1 MAVITDTKEKEE
13 HLRLEQEKT
22 GKGKAQLGK
31 GNATN
36 TICLRFWNYVK
47 QQEILKE
54 G

>member
-13 HLRLEQEKT
+13 YLRLEQEKT

-47 QQEILKE
+47 Q
-54 G
+54 